1 MKGCLKYQKNFLFV
15 FNHSKVPLKQNFEE
29 AKVVLDC
36 LLSMAANLFRNEQ
49 FRISQDLNCSLFL
62 LAYLSKIVVNVE
74 AFLTRCN

>member
-1 MKGCLKYQKNFLFV
+1 M
-15 FNHSKVPLKQNFEE
+15 HIKQNSEE

-36 LLSMAANLFRNEQ
+36 LLAMAANLFRNEE

-62 LAYLSKIVVNVE
+62 FAYLPKIVVNVE

>member
-1 MKGCLKYQKNFLFV
+1 M
-15 FNHSKVPLKQNFEE
+15 HIKQDTEE

-36 LLSMAANLFRNEQ
+36 LLAMAANLFRNEE

-62 LAYLSKIVVNVE
+62 FAYLSKIVVNVE